1 MNLLRTADGD
11 IPGTGKVYDYNFNL
25 GKILQSMTDS
35 PEFDFIS
42 LVVSTDIIFKW
53 MARCTD
59 LHNTVRCR
67 ILPRSRVS
75 RTLSHYMSR
84 GVDRLLYY
92 M

>member
-42 LVVSTDIIFKW
+42 LVVSTDIRHISFIDSNKGRFS
-53 MARCTD
+53 A
-59 LHNTVRCR
+59 
-67 ILPRSRVS
+67 
-75 RTLSHYMSR
+75 
-84 GVDRLLYY
+84 
-92 M
+92 